1 MTGDQLHIRR
11 EPNDKA
17 LTELLGIKYLS
28 VHYNKLDSGGDAIM
42 RPTDVVVVIGERHPG
57 LALLDEE
64 YDKYLKEWAARKTG
78 VPVESVTV
86 EIA

>member
-17 LTELLGIKYLS
+17 LTELLGVKYLS
-28 VHYNKLDSGGDAIM
+28 VHYNQLDSGGDAIM
-42 RPTDVVVVIGERHPG
+42 RPTDVIVFIGEVVDG
-57 LALLDEE
+57 LGLVGDKC
-64 YDKYLKEWAARKTG
+64 DKYLKEWAARKTG